1 MIITMGQASYLEILH
16 FRGRID
22 KKLEDD
28 RKNCPVVKDMGNQ
41 KTLGD
46 DEMT

>member
-22 KKLEDD
+22 EKLVDD
-28 RKNCPVVKDMGNQ
+28 RTNFPVKDMRNQ
-41 KTLGD
+41 ETLGD